1 MAFDVRLSGLSS
13 VSWWKGEHVMSD
25 EMKGEIAALERVD
38 LGSWKSFSGQEVG
51 LVVIRSIFMA
61 VAAIFCGVLTVSS
74 AQSQQH
80 PAPIDVPDAVAT
92 APAEMKPYADLIE
105 HTDAK
110 LEMIPIPGGRFRMG
124 SPDSEEGR
132 NDDEGPQH
140 EVEISPF
147 WMGKYEITWDIYEVW
162 MSDID
167 IIRRNLAN
175 TEPNVRDQLAEQFQV
190 SQPTKPYTDMT
201 FGMGKLGYPAIC
213 MTQHSARTFC
223 KWLSAKTGRY
233 YRLPTEAEWEYACR
247 AGTTTAYHFG
257 DDPELLDEYAWY
269 YENSDEK
276 YQKVGRKKPNPWGLH
291 DMHGNVAE
299 WVLDQH
305 TPDYSGRVTGQW
317 LRDPLLVPTTLFPRV
332 VRGGSWDDDPPALRS
347 AARAASTLDWKQQD
361 PQIPQSIWYHTDA
374 LHVGFRVV
382 RPLNEPTEEEREAK
396 WEKAEPLQK
405 ERDTPKR

>member
-13 VSWWKGEHVMSD
+13 VSWWKGEHVMAD

-38 LGSWKSFSGQEVG
+38 LGGWESFSGHEVG

-61 VAAIFCGVLTVSS
+61 VSAIFCCVLTVSS

-132 NDDEGPQH
+132 HDDEGPQH

-147 WMGKYEITWDIYEVW
+147 WMGKYEMTWDIYEVW

-269 YENSDEK
+269 YDNSDEK

-305 TPDYSGRVTGQW
+305 TPDYSGRVTGHW

-382 RPLNEPTEEEREAK
+382 RPLNEPTEEEKEAK